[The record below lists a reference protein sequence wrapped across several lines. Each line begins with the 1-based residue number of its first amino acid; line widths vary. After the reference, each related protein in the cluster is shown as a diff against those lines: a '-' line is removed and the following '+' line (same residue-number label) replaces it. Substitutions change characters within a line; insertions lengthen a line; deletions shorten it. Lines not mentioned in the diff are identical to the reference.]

1 MTEPYS
7 LVEYEVRQDVAYATL
22 NSPPLNIMTAAL
34 MREITAVAER
44 VAGDATLKALVFGAR
59 GKAFS
64 AGADVGEHS
73 PEKAPEMIGAFSAMF
88 QRLFALEVPVVMAVD
103 GAALG
108 GGFELV
114 MAGDV
119 VFATE
124 RSKFGQPEIR
134 LGFFA
139 PLGVAYLPTLVG
151 HRRAM
156 ELTCGGRTF
165 DAATMERWG
174 FVSQVVAAEGLDEAV
189 ESFLQDIR
197 AASPLV
203 LRLNVR
209 TLKGVRGL
217 GVEAGRVEAERVFLE
232 ELMQTQEVPEGI
244 ASFYEKRPPVWKNR

>member
-1 MTEPYS
+1 MADSEP
-7 LVEYEVRQDVAYATL
+7 LVIYEVSKDVAYATL

-34 MREITAVAER
+34 MRDVTAAAER
-44 VAGDATLKALVFGAR
+44 AAGDRSLKALVIRAR

-64 AGADVGEHS
+64 AGADVGEHA
-73 PEKAPEMIGAFSAMF
+73 PGKAPGMIGAFSAMF
-88 QRLFALEVPVVMAVD
+88 RQLFALEIPVVMAVD

-119 VFATE
+119 VIATA
-124 RSKFGQPEIR
+124 RAKFGQPEIR

-139 PLGVAYLPTLVG
+139 PLGVAYLPLLVG

-156 ELTCGGRTF
+156 ELTCGGRAF

-174 FVSQVVAAEGLDEAV
+174 FVAQVVAPEALEEAV
-189 ESFLQDIR
+189 ETFLSDLR
-197 AASPLV
+197 AASPLT

-209 TLKGVRGL
+209 TLKRVRGL
-217 GVEAGRVEAERVFLE
+217 GVEEGRVEAERVFLE
-232 ELMQTQEVPEGI
+232 ELMKTEEVSEGI
-244 ASFYEKRPPVWKNR
+244 AAFYEKRPPVWRNR